1 LLGALFESLVTLGV
15 RTYAQRAEASVGHL
29 RTHRGDHEVD
39 LIVERDDGCV
49 VALALGAGVVTLLAP
64 PGALASRVDV
74 ARRWTR

>member
-1 LLGALFESLVTLGV
+1 MRVKGPGAGGRSAAVL
-15 RTYAQRAEASVGHL
+15 EASVGHL

-39 LIVERDDGCV
+39 LIVECDDGRV

>member
-1 LLGALFESLVTLGV
+1 M
-15 RTYAQRAEASVGHL
+15 
-29 RTHRGDHEVD
+29 D
-39 LIVERDDGCV
+39 LIVECDDGRV